1 MIRVQLPAHNAFCVC
16 FCGHGW
22 CSRKM
27 TVVDSTK
34 SLVRGFS
41 LTVRI
46 SETFR
51 DKGHQEFKLSLPASV
66 ILDDIPRSWLHQNVQ
81 IPFSFCRRFRLK
93 QWQLPYP
100 SQVVLDNVSY
110 ILVGTYT
117 ETHTSSNYTEVF
129 IVCTHTISHY
139 TEVFIACTHTS
150 SHYTD
155 VLIACTHTSSHYT
168 DWTASVL
175 VVAGTSPQQR
185 ATGAGKST
193 DWNPPFHHRLHA
205 TQKLH
210 QAQAQVN
217 QVPVEQASE
226 RVSQCKSGPLAARG
240 GLQCPDSESCV
251 EASAKCCGCLLNEA
265 SSDAVFRWEEH
276 GMQLQRG

>member
-1 MIRVQLPAHNAFCVC
+1 M
-16 FCGHGW
+16 
-22 CSRKM
+22 
-27 TVVDSTK
+27 
-34 SLVRGFS
+34 
-41 LTVRI
+41 
-46 SETFR
+46 
-51 DKGHQEFKLSLPASV
+51 
-66 ILDDIPRSWLHQNVQ
+66 
-81 IPFSFCRRFRLK
+81 
-93 QWQLPYP
+93 PYP

-129 IVCTHTISHY
+129 IVCTHTSSHYTEVFIACTHTSSHYTEVFIACTHTSSHY